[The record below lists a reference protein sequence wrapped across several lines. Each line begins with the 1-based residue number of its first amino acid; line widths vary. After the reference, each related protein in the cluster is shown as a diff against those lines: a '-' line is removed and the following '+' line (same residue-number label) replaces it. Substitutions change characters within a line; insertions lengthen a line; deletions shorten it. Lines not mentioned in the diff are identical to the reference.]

1 VALQD
6 VLYTGSLTN
15 TAEYKSCGD
24 MKSYV
29 SSMISMAVVG
39 DDDAVKRDESCLSSV
54 KRVLSGMFDL
64 SLLKSVA
71 FVPILLSG
79 IIGFFGLSIMQL
91 IG

>member
-39 DDDAVKRDESCLSSV
+39 DDDAVKRDESCFASV
-54 KRVLSGMFDL
+54 KRVLSGMFDF

-79 IIGFFGLSIMQL
+79 IIGFFGLFTS
-91 IG
+91 